1 MPRHVA
7 IIMDGNNR
15 WARRRGL
22 PGPAGHR
29 AGVEAVRGVLRACQD
44 HGVDVLT
51 LFAFSSENWGRP
63 RPEVRALLALLS
75 RYLRS
80 EVREL
85 HKDGIRLR
93 FIGQRESFQRTTAPA
108 DAAVGTAYCRQ
119 HRCYCRYC
127 GGLRR
132 SVGYRSGGAE
142 AGPAVQEGSL
152 QPGEITPELIDSN
165 ISISDLPRPDLC
177 IRTGGDARISNFMLW
192 HFAYS
197 ELYFTNTLWPDF
209 DETEFARAL
218 ADYSRRERRFG
229 LRDGRNAWPGVAP
242 MLKQRVITALIMV
255 GLFPV
260 GSDISVATLAGPD
273 FCVLIC
279 LGAWEW
285 SRLCGWESPVARAAY
300 VLVLAAVLGLL
311 YVYCQLGATPQ
322 REQVQPFLG
331 LACLWWSL
339 ALLWVK
345 GYPGSAVFW
354 RTRAMRNLMGLLVLA
369 PAWMSAVYLVSFPR
383 GGGLIVVMVLV
394 VASADIGAY
403 FAGRAW
409 GKHKL
414 AEVVSPKKTWEGF
427 WGGMAASSVLALL
440 LWSQLPPQQAHISL
454 SAVMVVS
461 LVTALASV
469 VGDLTVSMVKREA
482 GVKDSGSL
490 LPGHG
495 GMLDRLDSLCGA
507 APVFAL
513 GLLLAGW

>member
-1 MPRHVA
+1 
-7 IIMDGNNR
+7 
-15 WARRRGL
+15 
-22 PGPAGHR
+22 
-29 AGVEAVRGVLRACQD
+29 
-44 HGVDVLT
+44 
-51 LFAFSSENWGRP
+51 
-63 RPEVRALLALLS
+63 
-75 RYLRS
+75 
-80 EVREL
+80 
-85 HKDGIRLR
+85 
-93 FIGQRESFQRTTAPA
+93 
-108 DAAVGTAYCRQ
+108 
-119 HRCYCRYC
+119 
-127 GGLRR
+127 
-132 SVGYRSGGAE
+132 
-142 AGPAVQEGSL
+142 
-152 QPGEITPELIDSN
+152 
-165 ISISDLPRPDLC
+165 
-177 IRTGGDARISNFMLW
+177 
-192 HFAYS
+192 
-197 ELYFTNTLWPDF
+197 
-209 DETEFARAL
+209 
-218 ADYSRRERRFG
+218 
-229 LRDGRNAWPGVAP
+229 
-242 MLKQRVITALIMV
+242 MLKQRFITAVIMA
-255 GLFPV
+255 GLFLSAVIFLSLPW
-260 GSDISVATLAGPD
+260 LA
-273 FCVLIC
+273 FIFAVLIC
-279 LGAWEW
+279 LGGWEW
-285 SRLCGWESPVARAAY
+285 SRLCEWESPVARAAY

-354 RTRAMRNLMGLLVLA
+354 RTKAMRNLMGLLVLA
-369 PAWMSAVYLVSFPR
+369 PAWMASVYLVSFPR

-394 VASADIGAY
+394 VAAADIGAY

-427 WGGMAASSVLALL
+427 WGGMAASSALALL

-454 SAVMVVS
+454 AEVLVVL

-495 GMLDRLDSLCGA
+495 GILDRLDSLCGA